1 MIEDAEQLLK
11 EFKDIY
17 YDREVTE
24 TEFLQVDINDFNE
37 QLQQIS
43 TSTTSTR
50 ILKMSEKLSEVM
62 KSFDQMATADDPLSL
77 FKTINS
83 ELEEIKQIGG
93 LTDEELRVKIE

>member
-43 TSTTSTR
+43 TSTTSQR

-62 KSFDQMATADDPLSL
+62 KSFDQMATADEPADL
-77 FKTINS
+77 FDSI
-83 ELEEIKQIGG
+83 E
-93 LTDEELRVKIE
+93 DELR